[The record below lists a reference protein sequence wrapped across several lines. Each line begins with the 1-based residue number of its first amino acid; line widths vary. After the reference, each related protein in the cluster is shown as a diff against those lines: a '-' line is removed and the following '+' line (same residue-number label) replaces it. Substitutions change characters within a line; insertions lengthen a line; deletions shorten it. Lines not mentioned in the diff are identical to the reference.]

1 MAMYELT
8 CQRAALE
15 PPAPQMTQLVAALSG
30 NQDDTARFLGVIA
43 GTVPV
48 PEFFAPD
55 NIQRI
60 LAAASPAA

>member
-1 MAMYELT
+1 MYELT

-15 PPAPQMTQLVAALSG
+15 PPTPQMSRLVAALRG
-30 NQDDTARFLGVIA
+30 NQDDTDQFIGVIA

-48 PEFFAPD
+48 AEFFTPG

-60 LAAASPAA
+60 IGARITA

>member
-1 MAMYELT
+1 MYELT

-15 PPAPQMTQLVAALSG
+15 PPAPQMSRLLAALHG
-30 NQDDTARFLGVIA
+30 NQHDTDQFIGVIA

-48 PEFFAPD
+48 AEFFTPD

-60 LAAASPAA
+60 TGTASTTA

>member
-1 MAMYELT
+1 MTMYELT

-15 PPAPQMTQLVAALSG
+15 PLAPQMTQLVTALSG
-30 NQDDTARFLGVIA
+30 NQDDTDRFLGVIA

-48 PEFFAPD
+48 PEFFAPG
-55 NIQRI
+55 NVQRI